1 MTTTKSEHNSAP
13 ATEVTPIACTLEIS
27 GMDCASCGEKVERA
41 LHSLPGVEHA
51 EADVMG
57 GKVRLRLDERA
68 QSEAIDRALRDTG
81 YPVRRVAH
89 LQGDFVWTPTVVALE
104 DTTDIPWFQQHRVL
118 IYTALA
124 AFFCLVAIGIQFGAD
139 MPRAVLLFSL
149 LGMAFGGRYVIPA
162 GLKSLRYG
170 ALDINFLMSAAAVGA
185 IVIGEYVEG
194 ASVLVLFAIA
204 EYLEERSMARARNAV
219 KGLMALT
226 PQEASLVRN
235 GQEQRVAVET
245 LNVGDIVRVR
255 PGERIPV
262 DGTVQSGASS
272 VNQAAITGE
281 SVPVLKEKN
290 DEVFAGTMNGDGA
303 MDLRVDKLAQDTTL
317 AKILHTMEEAQA
329 SRSQTQ
335 RFVDRFARYYTPAV
349 VLATILIALV
359 PPLLFG
365 GEWNTWIY
373 RGLVLLVV
381 SCPCALVIATPV
393 TMVSALGGAA
403 KAGVLIKGGRYLE
416 AAADLKT
423 VVWDKTG
430 TLTQG
435 SFSVDAVLPF
445 QDTDPREIIELAA
458 LAEVQSEH
466 HYAAAIVAHARTQE
480 IAIDIARVQNMQA
493 HVGRGVE
500 ARVDNSTILVGNERF
515 LTERNVW
522 DPACKTLLEDS
533 DDATTTT
540 IVAQIHDDGSAR
552 ILGAIRLKDTLR
564 PDAAEA
570 IQALRARGVANMI
583 MLTGDGENAARS
595 IAAQLSAQNAP
606 LNDVRFSL
614 LPHDKV
620 EAAKEIR
627 EKMRGTI
634 AMIGDGINDAPALA
648 QADIGVAMGHVA
660 TDIALEAA
668 DVVLAGPNLRA
679 LDTLM
684 HYAHRAQRILRV
696 NIAIAL
702 GLKFLFIVLAVSGYA
717 TLWMAILADT
727 GATVIVV
734 ANGLRAMRGPA
745 EAEDADTPHVAHAPA
760 LT

>member
-1 MTTTKSEHNSAP
+1 
-13 ATEVTPIACTLEIS
+13 
-27 GMDCASCGEKVERA
+27 MDCASCGDRVERA
-41 LHSLPGVEHA
+41 LHTLTSVEHA

-57 GKVRLRLDERA
+57 GKVRLTLRAGA
-68 QSEAIDRALRDTG
+68 QSEAIDQILRDTG
-81 YPVRRVAH
+81 YPVERVAH
-89 LQGDFVWTPTVVALE
+89 VSGDFVWTPTVVAIE
-104 DTTDIPWFQQHRVL
+104 DSRDVPWFHEHRIL

-124 AFFCLVAIGIQFGAD
+124 ALFCLMALGVHFTAD
-139 MPRAVLLFSL
+139 MPRAELGFALLA
-149 LGMAFGGRYVIPA
+149 MVFGGRYVIPA

-185 IVIGEYVEG
+185 IIIGEYIEG

-226 PQEASLVRN
+226 PQEASRVRD
-235 GQEQRVAVET
+235 GQEQRVALEA
-245 LNVGDIVRVR
+245 LRPGDVVRVR

-262 DGTVQSGASS
+262 DGTVLSGTSS

-281 SVPVLKEKN
+281 SVPVLKEVS

-303 MDLRVDKLAQDTTL
+303 MDLRVDKHAEDTTL

-349 VLATILIALV
+349 VVATVLIAVV
-359 PPLLFG
+359 PPLFLG
-365 GEWNTWIY
+365 GAWNTWIY

-416 AAADLKT
+416 AAADLQT

-435 SFSVDAVLPF
+435 TFSVEAVLPWK
-445 QDTDPREIIELAA
+445 DTDPQEVVELAA
-458 LAEVQSEH
+458 LAEAQSEH
-466 HYAAAIVAHARTQE
+466 HYAAAIVAHAKTLQIPLSPE
-480 IAIDIARVQNMQA
+480 RVKNMQA
-493 HVGRGVE
+493 WVGRGVE
-500 ARVDNSTILVGNERF
+500 AAVDDTLVLVGNQRF
-515 LTERNVW
+515 LTERKVW
-522 DPACKTLLEDS
+522 ISGCEALLADGEN
-533 DDATTTT
+533 ATTTT
-540 IVAQIHDDGSAR
+540 FVAQVYPDGRSR
-552 ILGAIRLKDTLR
+552 ILGAIRLQDTLR
-564 PDAAEA
+564 PDAAHA
-570 IQALRARGVANMI
+570 IQALRARGVSTMV
-583 MLTGDGENAARS
+583 MLTGDGETAARS
-595 IAAQLSAQNAP
+595 IAAQLRAQNAP
-606 LNDVRFSL
+606 LDDVRFGL

-620 EAAKEIR
+620 QAAQDIR
-627 EKMRGTI
+627 NQGHGTI

-668 DVVLAGPNLRA
+668 DVVLAGPNLGA

-684 HYAHRAQRILRV
+684 HYAQRAQRILRV

-727 GATVIVV
+727 GATVLVV
-734 ANGLRAMRGPA
+734 ANGLRAMRSPA
-745 EAEDADTPHVAHAPA
+745 IDDALPA
-760 LT
+760 SVG